1 MTDAPSPAPA
11 PAAATAPAA
20 PPPPRFH
27 AGWAF
32 AAAAT
37 AFAVLHAAVALAS
50 PSRWVHVAL
59 VLAAVAIPGWV
70 GVGAMIA
77 GHPDGEGRAAA
88 RSRALTA
95 LTAVAM
101 GLVLAGAI
109 FALLYAVYPVAAY
122 AFGAACLVM
131 VFWADRA
138 S

>member
-11 PAAATAPAA
+11 PVPATPPAA
-20 PPPPRFH
+20 PPSRFH

-32 AAAAT
+32 AAAGV
-37 AFAVLHAAVALAS
+37 AFAVLHAAVAYAP
-50 PSRWVHVAL
+50 PSTAVHVAL
-59 VLAAVAIPGWV
+59 VLAAIAIPGWV

-77 GHPDGEGRAAA
+77 AQPAGDARAAA
-88 RSRALTA
+88 RSRALTV

-109 FALLYAVYPVAAY
+109 FALLHAAYPVAAY
-122 AFGAACLVM
+122 AFAAASLAM

-138 S
+138 G